1 MADIKIEAKKQKG
14 PKYDV
19 NTVTVTGRVESS
31 NIGKT
36 KSQSACC
43 SYIVQ
48 VKSSKFMK
56 EGDDGKN
63 VIFVRVNVFDELA
76 KRAIES
82 NVRRGVYV
90 LVCGELMERK
100 MRDGKFF
107 IEIRAKNF
115 IWVSPDISEY
125 EDQELVLGKKGV

>member
-1 MADIKIEAKKQKG
+1 MAEIKAEVKKQKG

-19 NTVTVTGRVESS
+19 NTVTITGRVESS
-31 NIGKT
+31 NIGETRSK
-36 KSQSACC
+36 SACC

-63 VIFVRVNVFDELA
+63 VIFVRVNIFDELA

-90 LVCGELMERK
+90 VVSGELMERK

-115 IWVSPDISEY
+115 IWVSPDILEY
-125 EDQELVLGKKGV
+125 EDRELVLGKKGD